1 MQLVLRLVGILGRRA
16 FLSFGVVTFLV
27 AALLAAVNLTSRY
40 ALKLYVEDQL
50 RRIPWDL
57 ALYQKGG
64 PGATLSNEFPIRVR
78 KVSGIKQVESLAFLR
93 ARFPEG
99 AEVLSEVDGKPLAT
113 PWLCMLAATDL
124 SLLPPQLQLAMSKPA
139 GGSDDGRGA
148 VLALIGPERSMGKAF
163 LALQGSQN
171 FAINLQLAGQKRALF
186 STPLHGVIR
195 LERDELNRW
204 FMEQTG
210 SVSFV
215 PYIGVVMLMP
225 YQADIL
231 NKFDSVAT
239 GMVPIEM
246 AGQGDSETGHVQ
258 LAEYVPEVSFL
269 ARADR
274 SRLISGWDI
283 PGSLARV
290 TGLCGQAQAAA
301 QNSRWIGAAWSEGP
315 RPLEPFSGDAQ
326 GRNAIW
332 SGQGKFIPV
341 DGGHE
346 EGPTGG
352 VSFIVDSTTL
362 VLLQRKQGISELI
375 GLVTFLVALP
385 LLWMAWMLAANLSGL
400 LMLNERRKL
409 GLMRLRGIP
418 GQRMGQALL
427 LAVSSGGFLGGLLGL
442 VLCSTLLLLVY
453 ERGHLPLA
461 VLLQPQQ
468 LLLFAGFLIITL
480 ALALLVSWRLVRYA
494 TTISPLEASGRIA
507 GSEAAK
513 AAVRFGPLQG
523 AALLLGAY
531 TLGGLIFHFSM
542 SSRIPVLKPVDQV
555 LDFVGFPLFLYGIA
569 TLLVSRKSW
578 IQRLLGPVLRSIG
591 GRLGIFALR
600 HIAVKPH
607 RTVSFLL
614 IVGLM
619 ATISLYPLITSRS
632 FADKAVRGAQVQM
645 GTDWQVAFNS
655 PSLVDADKLRDSLGS
670 QMDWLGPQIQKVR
683 DALGQVK
690 GVRSTTYIAEGLLP
704 SFYLP
709 GYGLRGVP
717 IYLIGDVDSYL
728 RNVYSEPE
736 LGLGDKFA
744 SMIQKFNAGN
754 VAVSPQVADFWNLS
768 PGATVL
774 LGMDAQRK
782 TLFAPDS
789 GTLAFLPG
797 TPPRTV
803 TDRQG
808 FVQARVDYLNYL
820 FSNNAYVVGKA
831 N

>member
-1 MQLVLRLVGILGRRA
+1 
-16 FLSFGVVTFLV
+16 
-27 AALLAAVNLTSRY
+27 
-40 ALKLYVEDQL
+40 
-50 RRIPWDL
+50 
-57 ALYQKGG
+57 
-64 PGATLSNEFPIRVR
+64 
-78 KVSGIKQVESLAFLR
+78 
-93 ARFPEG
+93 
-99 AEVLSEVDGKPLAT
+99 
-113 PWLCMLAATDL
+113 
-124 SLLPPQLQLAMSKPA
+124 
-139 GGSDDGRGA
+139 
-148 VLALIGPERSMGKAF
+148 
-163 LALQGSQN
+163 
-171 FAINLQLAGQKRALF
+171 
-186 STPLHGVIR
+186 
-195 LERDELNRW
+195 
-204 FMEQTG
+204 
-210 SVSFV
+210 
-215 PYIGVVMLMP
+215 MLMP

-301 QNSRWIGAAWSEGP
+301 QNSRWIGAAWPEDP
-315 RPLEPFSGDAQ
+315 EPLEPLSGDMQA
-326 GRNAIW
+326 RNATW

-362 VLLQRKQGISELI
+362 VLLQRMQGISELI

-409 GLMRLRGIP
+409 GLMRLRGVP

-453 ERGHLPLA
+453 EGGHLPLA

-513 AAVRFGPLQG
+513 AAVRFGVLQG
-523 AALLLGAY
+523 ASLLLGAY
-531 TLGGLIFHFSM
+531 TLAGWIFHFSV
-542 SSRIPVLKPVDQV
+542 SSRVPVLKPVDQV
-555 LDFVGFPLFLYGIA
+555 LDFIGFPLFLYGVA
-569 TLLVSRKSW
+569 TLLVSRKGW
-578 IQRLLGPVLRSIG
+578 IQRLLGPVLKSIG

-645 GTDWQVAFNS
+645 GTEWQVAFNS
-655 PSLVDADKLRDSLGS
+655 PSLVDVDKLRGSLGS
-670 QMDWLGPQIQKVR
+670 QMDWLAPQIQRVR

-690 GVRSTTYIAEGLLP
+690 GVRSTTYMAEGLLP

-744 SMIQKFNAGN
+744 NMIQRLNEGN

-768 PGATVL
+768 RGASVL
-774 LGMDAQRK
+774 LGMDDQRK

-820 FSNNAYVVGKA
+820 FSNNAYLVGKTDSPQLA
-831 N
+831 NLQVLIPRVIVLARVDDGVSIDSIQPALARALPFPPLQMQNLDQEVQKVGSDMFISLALENLRIYLIGGLILAFIAIMAIALANYTEDRRTLALLRIRGASPSHIWRFLVSMLFSPALLGLVLGAAVALVAGYGLTNYVWELREIRTVVQLLPTRLVVSPLTVGIGGLLLVMMIAVATIFSSWVFRSSARENVQEG